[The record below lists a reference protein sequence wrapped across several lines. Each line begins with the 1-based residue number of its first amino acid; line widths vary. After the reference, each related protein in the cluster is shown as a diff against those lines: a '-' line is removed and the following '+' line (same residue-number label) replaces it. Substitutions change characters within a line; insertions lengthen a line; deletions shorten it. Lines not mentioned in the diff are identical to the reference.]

1 MLWTKGFFSPQEK
14 KRLLPFE
21 FDIRCKAATSW
32 FWSYFQDWN
41 QQLFKG
47 TFSYH
52 STAAIHLDLRSVDGE
67 VGKCCTEFS
76 RQRTAGRHANY
87 VESGQPTHFLV
98 RLESGPLQNR
108 CISNWS
114 LFFLSALG
122 LIHLFE
128 NKMDVPIHRSYYEH
142 FGCVVETR
150 RHDSV
155 HCTVKACIIRPKK
168 KASGQHQDVS
178 GDGQTHLDRATGQS
192 GKKEADSTFVPIAD
206 LTSFRMTTSH
216 KQTFQVN
223 VGQILRW
230 LRCRSCQK
238 H

>member
-76 RQRTAGRHANY
+76 RQRTAGLHANY
-87 VESGQPTHFLV
+87 VESGQPTHFHGKIGVWTTTKPLYQQLV
-98 RLESGPLQNR
+98 VIFLVCPGP
-108 CISNWS
+108 
-114 LFFLSALG
+114 
-122 LIHLFE
+122 
-128 NKMDVPIHRSYYEH
+128 DP
-142 FGCVVETR
+142 
-150 RHDSV
+150 
-155 HCTVKACIIRPKK
+155 
-168 KASGQHQDVS
+168 
-178 GDGQTHLDRATGQS
+178 
-192 GKKEADSTFVPIAD
+192 
-206 LTSFRMTTSH
+206 SF
-216 KQTFQVN
+216 
-223 VGQILRW
+223 
-230 LRCRSCQK
+230 
-238 H
+238 